1 MAIVKYKNT
10 LIISTAAVTNG
21 TVATAGSILIHAN
34 LMGTS
39 EPTKAAT
46 DIELITDTYTAMA
59 DVVAPRRKSRLILS
73 TNILLRSARIFTKVS
88 KNTWLKKNF

>member
-1 MAIVKYKNT
+1 MKYKNT

-21 TVATAGSILIHAN
+21 TVATTGSILIRAN
-34 LMGTS
+34 PMGTS

-46 DIELITDTYTAMA
+46 DIELITDMYTAMA

-73 TNILLRSARIFTKVS
+73 TNILLEPVRILPKFQKTAG
-88 KNTWLKKNF
+88 